1 MVSSGYASSHRTT
14 DTFFARRSRLKTGSR
29 GSVCSLRSLYAAFG
43 FSSFSVALSTRPA
56 QRVGSDDL
64 WDRAEL
70 VLATAARG
78 AELVPEL
85 QAGEG
90 AFYGPKLEFSLRDR
104 LGRSWQCGTIQLD
117 FVMPER
123 FGLSY
128 VDSRGGKARPVM
140 LHRAIFGSIE
150 RFVAILLEHHQRAL
164 PGWLA
169 PEQVRVLPSLTN
181 RRPMRG

>member
-1 MVSSGYASSHRTT
+1 M
-14 DTFFARRSRLKTGSR
+14 
-29 GSVCSLRSLYAAFG
+29 
-43 FSSFSVALSTRPA
+43 
-56 QRVGSDDL
+56 
-64 WDRAEL
+64 
-70 VLATAARG
+70 
-78 AELVPEL
+78 PEL

-128 VDSRGGKARPVM
+128 IDSRGGKARPVM

-150 RFVAILLEHHQRAL
+150 RFVAILLEHHQREGADAEHGERATEPL
-164 PGWLA
+164 RASGPIRG
-169 PEQVRVLPSLTN
+169 PE
-181 RRPMRG
+181 GDE